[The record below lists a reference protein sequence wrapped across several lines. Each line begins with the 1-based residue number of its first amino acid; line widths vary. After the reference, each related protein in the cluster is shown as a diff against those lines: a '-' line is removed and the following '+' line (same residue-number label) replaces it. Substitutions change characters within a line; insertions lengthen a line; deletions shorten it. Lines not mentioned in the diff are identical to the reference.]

1 MAKPTNHAEKLQYM
15 TETPLPR
22 LVFQLA
28 TPAVVSML
36 ISSLYNMADTYFV
49 GQIGSAS
56 ASGAVGV
63 IFPVMSLMQAM
74 GFMFGHGSGNH
85 MSRALGAGK
94 VEDAEKMAA
103 TGFISAFF
111 VGLAIMIVGLLFPAQ
126 ICGLLGSTETITPY
140 AVEYLRYL
148 MPGAPFLVAQF
159 VVNNQLRF
167 QGSAFY
173 GMIGVTAG
181 AMLNVVLDPI
191 FIFGLGM
198 GVSGAALATS
208 ISQVVGFFI
217 LLSMT
222 YQKGN
227 IGIRVRNFAP
237 TFAMYKEIFRGG
249 IPSLARQALASV
261 ATIVL
266 NTAAGAYGDSAI
278 AAMSIVGR
286 VMMTGGSAVI
296 GFGQGFQPICGF
308 NYGAKRYGRVRE
320 AFWFCVKL
328 CFFVLLGVAILGMIF
343 APQIIGLLI
352 KGNPE
357 VVEIGA
363 LSLRLQ
369 CIFWP
374 LFSYV
379 IIANMMLQTIGMAG
393 KATLLATARQGLFF
407 IPIILLLSWLFGLLG
422 VQMSQAIADLFSFGL
437 AVPIATGVLKQLKQM
452 EEKTE
457 NNENDDMIAE

>member
-1 MAKPTNHAEKLQYM
+1 MTVTVAKAMNHEEKLRYM
-15 TETPLPR
+15 TETPLPK
-22 LVFQLA
+22 LVLTLA
-28 TPAVVSML
+28 TPAIISML
-36 ISSLYNMADTYFV
+36 ISSFYNMADTYFV

-63 IFPVMSLMQAM
+63 IFPVMSLMQAV
-74 GFMFGHGSGNH
+74 GFMFGHGTGNF

-94 VEDAEKMAA
+94 VDDAEKLAA
-103 TGFISAFF
+103 TGFFSAFL
-111 VGLAIMIVGLLFPAQ
+111 VGVLIMMVGLLLPSQ
-126 ICGLLGSTETITPY
+126 LCGLLGATETIAPY
-140 AVEYLRYL
+140 AREYLLYL
-148 MPGAPFLVAQF
+148 MPGAPFLISQL

-173 GMIGVTAG
+173 GMVGVTSG
-181 AMLNVVLDPI
+181 ALLNVVLDPI

-208 ISQVVGFFI
+208 ISQAVGFAI
-217 LLSMT
+217 LLAMT
-222 YQKGN
+222 RRKGN
-227 IGIRVRNFAP
+227 IPIRLRNYSPSFQN
-237 TFAMYKEIFRGG
+237 FKEIFRGG
-249 IPSLARQALASV
+249 VPSLARQALASV
-261 ATIVL
+261 ATICL
-266 NTAAGAYGDSAI
+266 NTAAGAYGDPAI

-328 CFFVLLGVAILGMIF
+328 CFVVLLVVAIIGMIF

-357 VVEIGA
+357 VNEIGA

-374 LFSYV
+374 LFSFV
-379 IIANMMLQTIGMAG
+379 IISNMMLQTIGMAG
-393 KATLLATARQGLFF
+393 KATLLAAARQGLFF
-407 IPIILLLSWLFGLLG
+407 IPTVLLLSWLLGLLG
-422 VQMSQAIADLFSFGL
+422 VQMSQAVADLLSFFL
-437 AVPIATGVLKQLKQM
+437 ALPIALGVLREFRRLE
-452 EEKTE
+452 EEKE
-457 NNENDDMIAE
+457 MQAE

>member
-1 MAKPTNHAEKLQYM
+1 M
-15 TETPLPR
+15 TETPLPK
-22 LVFQLA
+22 LVLTLA
-28 TPAVVSML
+28 TPAIISML
-36 ISSLYNMADTYFV
+36 ISSFYNMADTYFV

-63 IFPVMSLMQAM
+63 IFPVMSLMQAV
-74 GFMFGHGSGNH
+74 GFMFGHGTGNF

-94 VEDAEKMAA
+94 VDDAEKLAA
-103 TGFISAFF
+103 TGFFSAFL
-111 VGLAIMIVGLLFPAQ
+111 VGVLIMMVGLLLPSQ
-126 ICGLLGSTETITPY
+126 LCGLLGATETIAPY
-140 AVEYLRYL
+140 AREYLLYL
-148 MPGAPFLVAQF
+148 MPGAPFLISQL

-173 GMIGVTAG
+173 GMVGVTSG
-181 AMLNVVLDPI
+181 ALLNVVLDPI

-208 ISQVVGFFI
+208 ISQAVGFAI
-217 LLSMT
+217 LLAMT
-222 YQKGN
+222 RRKGN
-227 IGIRVRNFAP
+227 IPIRLRNYSPSFQN
-237 TFAMYKEIFRGG
+237 FKEIFRGG
-249 IPSLARQALASV
+249 VPSLARQALASV
-261 ATIVL
+261 ATICL
-266 NTAAGAYGDSAI
+266 NTAAGAYGDPAI

-328 CFFVLLGVAILGMIF
+328 CFVVLLVVAIIGMIF

-357 VVEIGA
+357 VNEIGA

-374 LFSYV
+374 LFSFV
-379 IIANMMLQTIGMAG
+379 IISNMMLQTIGMAG
-393 KATLLATARQGLFF
+393 KATLLAAARQGLFF
-407 IPIILLLSWLFGLLG
+407 IPTVLLLSWLLGLLG
-422 VQMSQAIADLFSFGL
+422 VQMSQAVADLLSFFL
-437 AVPIATGVLKQLKQM
+437 ALPIALGVLREFRRLE
-452 EEKTE
+452 EEKE
-457 NNENDDMIAE
+457 MQAE